1 MAVRHVHRALAH
13 EAPRG
18 RVCDL
23 RAHPGRI
30 YRSVPDGGGVAARG
44 LQLRLPGSRV
54 PTDRYVALRFGR
66 VWAEGMERGPTAT
79 CGRGCRIDPGET
91 LNGGGPADIRRPA
104 VLLRDPS
111 RPHLLLRPGPATH
124 PRHPRYSSG

>member
-79 CGRGCRIDPGET
+79 CGRGCRTDPGET
-91 LNGGGPADIRRPA
+91 RNGGGDWKSTRLNSSHVRISYA
-104 VLLRDPS
+104 VFCLKQKNL
-111 RPHLLLRPGPATH
+111 
-124 PRHPRYSSG
+124 